1 MNIEE
6 KLLAIVQ
13 DMMLSKGPDPQLT
26 ISRTTSFRDELGFD
40 SFDLAE
46 LTVRIEDLYQVDIFE
61 QDNRV
66 DTVDQVIERIQV
78 HGSVG

>member
-1 MNIEE
+1 MEE
-6 KLLAIVQ
+6 KVLEIVR
-13 DMMLSKGPDPQLT
+13 DIMLSKGPDSLLT
-26 ISRTTSFRDELGFD
+26 ISRTTSFRDELGLD

-66 DTVDQVIERIQV
+66 DTVGQVIERIQV